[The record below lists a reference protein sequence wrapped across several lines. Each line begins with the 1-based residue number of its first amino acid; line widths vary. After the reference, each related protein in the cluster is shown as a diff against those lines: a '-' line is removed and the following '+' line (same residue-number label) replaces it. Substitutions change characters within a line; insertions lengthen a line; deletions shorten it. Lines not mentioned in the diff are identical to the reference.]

1 VTGDRFQVSGFR
13 FQVAGY
19 RLQVADFG
27 RGSALEIQTQLVIA
41 QDLGFGDPVQIER
54 AEKLAEEIS
63 RMLWAIIQRL

>member
-1 VTGDRFQVSGFR
+1 M
-13 FQVAGY
+13 
-19 RLQVADFG
+19 ADFG